1 MSTPRRLRFH
11 RATLGGT
18 SDLAPGS
25 RVIRGLVWLGPEG
38 SQNGRRNSRLLALG
52 RKPRRGRQPILHGR
66 WGWVLFAIAFGLFL
80 LSVPWML
87 GHDIK
92 EILLQLDEHL
102 GVAFVVAA
110 LAIGWYETSAHYQDP
125 IQIARQLSR

>member
-1 MSTPRRLRFH
+1 
-11 RATLGGT
+11 
-18 SDLAPGS
+18 
-25 RVIRGLVWLGPEG
+25 
-38 SQNGRRNSRLLALG
+38 
-52 RKPRRGRQPILHGR
+52 
-66 WGWVLFAIAFGLFL
+66 VLFAIAFGLFL